1 MTIQRRALK
10 ICLERVQM
18 NSYELIMKD
27 IKASISKYLECK
39 MIVNPLFAEKK
50 CNDFSISSNHNQT
63 GIQKDAKFS
72 EVYQNIC
79 NQNDYLFMFY
89 DGGVIQID
97 YKFYMK
103 SISEACLIYYP
114 CPNEL
119 MYDGYL
125 DKMKTYIRLEY
136 TEDRTQYSAVSH
148 PKAHIHI
155 GNYNDLRIGVKRV
168 PTLSEF
174 MELIMYLN
182 YHEDW
187 IKTKNVT
194 SEDELI
200 KMVEDIIR
208 ERKEMTVQ
216 GCLESY
222 EEQFF
227 SITL

>member
-1 MTIQRRALK
+1 
-10 ICLERVQM
+10 
-18 NSYELIMKD
+18 
-27 IKASISKYLECK
+27 
-39 MIVNPLFAEKK
+39 
-50 CNDFSISSNHNQT
+50 
-63 GIQKDAKFS
+63 
-72 EVYQNIC
+72 
-79 NQNDYLFMFY
+79 
-89 DGGVIQID
+89 
-97 YKFYMK
+97 
-103 SISEACLIYYP
+103 
-114 CPNEL
+114 
-119 MYDGYL
+119 
-125 DKMKTYIRLEY
+125 
-136 TEDRTQYSAVSH
+136 VSH

-187 IKTKNVT
+187 IKIKNVT